1 MVLTVP
7 YYTLLYDVVVFLAIL
22 YIWVFFLKRW
32 DRYVAEL
39 KPFIRNATIFLGFG
53 VVGRLLDIIADF
65 VIFPHADVVLAFFYG
80 VSIIGVIYTM
90 VHYVLIFERYYLPPS
105 ARTGSGGGRKPT
117 GSYVLFTDRDG
128 VGKIVDLL
136 RSSGGPSLVFT
147 RSPDRYRGNG
157 DNVVSV
163 WITQATDK
171 GVSPT
176 KLHVLQERAIGF
188 MRENP
193 GGVVVLDDID
203 YLLMY
208 NEFPILFRFL
218 VAVKDYAAINGSTF
232 VVAVSRKSIGDK
244 EHALLLNEFKP
255 L

>member
-1 MVLTVP
+1 M
-7 YYTLLYDVVVFLAIL
+7 
-22 YIWVFFLKRW
+22 
-32 DRYVAEL
+32 
-39 KPFIRNATIFLGFG
+39 
-53 VVGRLLDIIADF
+53 
-65 VIFPHADVVLAFFYG
+65 VLAFFYG

-105 ARTGSGGGRKPT
+105 ALAESGDDRKLT
-117 GSYVLFTDRDG
+117 GSYVLFTDGDG
-128 VGKIVDLL
+128 ASKIVDIL

-147 RSPDRYRGNG
+147 RSPDSYRGVG

-176 KLHVLQERAIGF
+176 KLHILQERAIDF
-188 MRENP
+188 MRRNP

-208 NEFPILFRFL
+208 NEFPVLFRFL
-218 VAVKDYAAINGSTF
+218 VAVKDHAAISGSAF
-232 VVAVSRKSIGDK
+232 VVVVDRKSIGDK
-244 EHALLLNEFKP
+244 EHALLLSEFKP